1 MVLLSSTGIEGLEW
15 KRFQSTGYFSKE
27 CFKQEVTLQ
36 DSFVKSDNALAEQDA
51 YMLFWKA
58 SFEHLQNLVM
68 NNVLTMRLCKYSS
81 SGQLLKTNQ
90 ASPYF
95 KMTNTGIG
103 LTNEPITN

>member
-1 MVLLSSTGIEGLEW
+1 M
-15 KRFQSTGYFSKE
+15 
-27 CFKQEVTLQ
+27 TLQ

-103 LTNEPITN
+103 FTNEPVTN